1 MTGISLVLLLL
12 AGVLVSVGVYM
23 VLERTL
29 TRIIIG
35 LAILS
40 NGVNV
45 LFLVAGGAAG
55 NPPLLGTAEIETMS
69 DPLPQ
74 AMVLTAIVITLGM
87 TAFLLALA
95 LRAAQVTGDD
105 EVVND
110 VEDRRVARLA
120 ARALREESHN
130 ALAAEVRD
138 EMDDE
143 PPAPPELAQRAAA
156 EDAPTMLTVAQ
167 MFGRPG
173 GREDE
178 EGPA

>member
-12 AGVLVSVGVYM
+12 AGVLVSVGIYM

-95 LRAAQVTGDD
+95 LRAAQVAGDD

-120 ARALREESHN
+120 ARVFREESHC
-130 ALAAEVRD
+130 AIAAEVRD
-138 EMDDE
+138 ETDDE
-143 PPAPPELAQRAAA
+143 PAVDPVAVEQAAV
-156 EDAPTMLTVAQ
+156 EDTPTMLTVSQ
-167 MFGRPG
+167 MFGRQTG
-173 GREDE
+173 DGE
-178 EGPA
+178 EQA